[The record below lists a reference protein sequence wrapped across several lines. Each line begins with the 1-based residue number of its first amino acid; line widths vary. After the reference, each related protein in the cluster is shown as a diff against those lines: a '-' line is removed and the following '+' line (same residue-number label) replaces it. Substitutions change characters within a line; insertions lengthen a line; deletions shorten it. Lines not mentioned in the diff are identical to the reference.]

1 MNKEYLKNRAGV
13 SLIAVLMFMLVATI
27 AATATWKFITS
38 EGFSSASRMLKR
50 EAYQSAQAGI
60 ENARSWMTFH
70 ANDVGALIKQFQD
83 NNSQPIN
90 LDDQLRTLQ
99 RAGQNYHVWLTG
111 VNTDKSTYKLKILA
125 FGEARN
131 NTRHTEVAIFNV
143 DGLFQVRI
151 PANQTSSSFAEAFH
165 GDLKT
170 ASEINVDRAV
180 ITQTPDVK
188 NGGGQALN
196 KIIVTDYLIMDGSFY
211 ANNKNSIKDLYV
223 TGDVGTCSGIN
234 VTNNLYV
241 GGTFYPG
248 NDKSTIGGSLY
259 TEGGINLKNTYP
271 YTSITGGCGSSTIGS
286 AEIGGNI
293 TSNGPFIYYDA
304 NGSNSFVAQSSMVLN
319 SKIDFPTTWTNSEV
333 KDRIEIKHNVYVKE
347 GSSGYLGYVSC
358 NQSDEKK
365 GKNAIWRTKFGSN
378 SEDKIWMYGFV
389 HYQNGPT
396 ANNYLCAS
404 NTSTTNCEKDGY
416 ACARSGGYKK
426 WIGYKG
432 TFLDTEPSAD
442 EMASWNADRMTKYI
456 EKVEEKS
463 DCGTAK
469 TPIQINKKIFDL
481 GLTHSKNSPKGCSPS
496 IWKNWENKTSLMNE
510 CYSTAK
516 ANGNL
521 YNNDWL
527 IMEFD
532 DQTGWSRNDMKGE
545 LNGNFI
551 LKFTTHNA
559 SYQLLLPATS
569 GNSKVFLYLPNGWD
583 AAPNSN
589 IEFAETSGKQ
599 HRYFVFSEDDITRFD
614 MLGLDPPM
622 SGSVVMAKC
631 AQFNTQGNNVA
642 LNVYFDQQMTDDLTE
657 ASIICDNDGSDQ
669 CSTIATSS
677 SSGASS
683 ASSDDDTIDR
693 YYISMAPQLGVSLES
708 QNKSFENVEA
718 LQGSNGSTNLATSF
732 IILPRVISLPSDPY
746 GSLKDY
752 INVITLNKPQ
762 TTAALTKNDLSLSN
776 SCTKINGA
784 TVLNI
789 SSLSSKLYD
798 PDGSKLQKGTYKC
811 LIKANGYNNTVPVYV
826 VIDNQEMRKQHR
838 ISFAEASQNIGS
850 TGSKDIY
857 VRLQPQ
863 IPSVNLNVSCP
874 NPPSSWKYS
883 EVLDNV
889 STGETCTFTVSN
901 LGKTEKLIKL
911 FTIETTGATSG
922 SMNFQILEGE
932 NYISGELSTSSL
944 YISTTASLYRESATL
959 EQINTY
965 CSTHEDACPTENERY
980 NWQNCDE
987 ASSEKWV
994 EPDGVGFQT
1003 ATTNDSWLITTAGN
1017 TAVKLKDVSSGNCTI
1032 IIPEDETCTFTD
1044 SQNDCTLHAS
1054 AKAKVNKI
1062 KFKFKNVETGKVPSF
1077 TIAAGTQTTTC
1088 NYNDTEAHECLVS
1101 VYGGDLVSAYIETS
1115 NSDNEDFNYWQCEGA
1130 SCPPNLGKLSSNT
1143 FPSFNLSDNATV
1155 ITLSFNEID
1164 KHCFFDTF
1172 KNSAAACRD
1181 LRLDEKK
1188 EYCID
1193 YCYPAE
1199 RCESAITSTSY
1210 IDSKWHLVKGK
1221 MNMVDY
1227 SNGKISVVKNGD
1239 ITVMSTINAD
1249 AGTHGT
1255 LKALARLAKGNAQSG
1270 FLLGSNANASRYLI
1284 LSIFIDN
1291 TGFVNAKLC
1300 NESSLICDQKTFT
1313 TSATEDDMIMI
1324 EAGITAENIT
1334 VSVTK
1339 DSENT
1344 KASVSFDLGAWS
1356 ENYQGSYVGFRIA
1369 SPKFKLYG
1377 IGWKSTNYECFNT
1390 YPTIKCSF
1398 AAVAQNGVIPRE
1410 KYVKPWVGYS
1420 GWEGWNKNSCTEM
1433 YYYKGTDAC
1442 SGDNYGYTT
1451 CSSNGYYFSAT
1462 SNGKH
1467 GYTDENGI
1475 DIKTAKVGLDCQ
1487 SSYSSSTEESMWAND
1502 SAHCGVFWTGTQ
1514 NSCTTVE
1521 KINNEMTLYGASSH
1535 QSAVFNRTV
1544 NLRGA
1549 QIRIEAENPD
1559 GSEVQV
1565 RLNSEGQGDELYSSE
1580 FVTFTDNSKIF
1591 DINEFT
1597 TEASGFDPGKVKSI
1611 YFENKGNGTVTITN
1625 ISTICNTAV
1634 RVKSCKI
1641 EEKHKTPSLP
1651 SWWPWVN
1658 TQKYIEV
1665 TATVN
1670 NRSNVE
1676 QYRIIAQKKKET
1688 SKYYELDPNKVIK
1701 SGEENATIYL
1711 HKGVGDIEGILNDWS
1726 FYATVKTDGADYSDT
1741 VACNK
1746 AGDIKTPV
1754 CTIEQPGPD
1763 DNKEFALG
1771 IIEFHAKL
1779 EHCEGC
1785 SYAVTLNN
1793 IEQSS
1798 GNCEGVG
1805 KCDVRIDKNKF
1816 TSLTAGNTYT
1826 FKFYSPDNEFNACE
1840 RTFKVKEE
1848 EQGTVHLN
1856 QCTVQSVNGSSVTL
1870 TTQATGCPGENDCSY
1885 TITPS
1890 ANETGK
1896 YKDNK
1901 TIIFSYAGEGPVSH
1915 ILTVQK
1921 GNEQKTCSFTATY
1934 ETASSSSV
1942 ASSSSANTEITS
1954 ITCPDNKTNQD
1965 PAAAISLQNYSAS
1978 PCGTGCTYKVFDGS
1992 TEKNFSGGSF
2002 NDPNGTGTK
2011 TYTFEATNS
2020 YGKKDSCEFTVTF
2033 KTGSSSCG
2041 CTCHDC
2047 SNIITGTNVGVNRTS
2062 NNSTIC
2068 VFGSQITFF
2077 NPNNQSIIINGT
2089 TVSTYCD
2096 GWSGTQNPCQSIYG
2110 SIGKIDGGYYMEIPQ
2125 SSWIH
2130 ATVSGATSN
2139 PCNGSGGNGGNEE
2152 SSSSG
2157 GSTSTDDKIIG
2168 DYDLSSGNYPDKA
2181 WVPSGTCFTIRGTW
2195 TNQYYYASPKMQ
2207 CNGSEIKI
2215 TYKGSEIGSTVGTTN
2230 GTCTSNAL
2238 GKFTYQTSTTVFFEH
2253 ICVTS
2258 KSGNNIECG
2267 LTN

>member
-1 MNKEYLKNRAGV
+1 MNKDYLKNRAGV

-38 EGFSSASRMLKR
+38 EGFSSTSRMLKR

-83 NNSQPIN
+83 NGKAIN
-90 LDDQLRTLQ
+90 LDNQLRTLQ

-111 VNTDKSTYKLKILA
+111 VNTDKSTYKLKILSS
-125 FGEARN
+125 GEARN

-143 DGLFQVRI
+143 DGLYRVRI
-151 PANQTSSSFAEAFH
+151 PVTQASSNFAEAFH
-165 GDLKT
+165 GQMQSIDVLD
-170 ASEINVDRAV
+170 VDRAV
-180 ITQTPDVK
+180 ITQTMNVK
-188 NGGGQALN
+188 NAGGQAIN
-196 KIIVTDYLIMDGSFY
+196 SVNVTDYLIMDGSFY
-211 ANNKNSIKDLYV
+211 ANDYNKIKNLYV

-234 VTNNLYV
+234 IDSNIYM
-241 GGTFYPG
+241 GGVFYPG
-248 NDKSTIGGSLY
+248 NLKSTIGGSLY
-259 TEGGINLKNTYP
+259 TDGGINLRDAYP
-271 YTSITGGCGSSTIGS
+271 YTTLTGGCGSLTPGS
-286 AEIGGNI
+286 AEVKGNI
-293 TSNGPFIYYDA
+293 TSNGPFIYFD
-304 NGSNSFVAQSSMVLN
+304 NKGSSNFVGQKSMVLN
-319 SKIDFPTTWTNSEV
+319 SYMQFPTTHWQGVTWISGDKV
-333 KDRIEIKHNVYVKE
+333 QIKRNVYV
-347 GSSGYLGYVSC
+347 GDNSPGYMGCTTSPCDGRDAVP
-358 NQSDEKK
+358 
-365 GKNAIWRTKFGSN
+365 RTKFGSG
-378 SEDKIWMYGFV
+378 EDDKIWLKGFV
-389 HYQNGPT
+389 HYQNG
-396 ANNYLCAS
+396 
-404 NTSTTNCEKDGY
+404 STTSAANVAVNNTTNTQCQKDGY
-416 ACARSGGYKK
+416 TCARSGGYKK

-432 TFLDTEPSAD
+432 TFLDSEPSAQD
-442 EMASWNADRMTKYI
+442 MADWNADRMSKYQSKI
-456 EKVEEKS
+456 EEKEGT
-463 DCGTAK
+463 CNTAK

-481 GLTHSKNSPKGCSPS
+481 GLTHSKNTPKGCNTN
-496 IWKNWENKTSLMNE
+496 IWSEWSNTVGLMNE
-510 CYSTAK
+510 CYNYAK
-516 ANGNL
+516 ANGHL

-527 IMEFD
+527 IMEVNSNE
-532 DQTGWSRNDMKGE
+532 GWQANNMKGE
-545 LNGNFI
+545 LKGNFVI
-551 LKFTTHNA
+551 KINVEGA
-559 SYQLLLPATS
+559 VQQKYLPATE
-569 GNSKVFLYLPNGWD
+569 GNYKVMLYLPDGWPGD
-583 AAPNSN
+583 NQP
-589 IEFAETSGKQ
+589 IEFAEKENKK
-599 HRYFVFSEDDITRFD
+599 HRYFVYSEGDIKRFD
-614 MLGLDPPM
+614 MKDLTQPM
-622 SGSVVMAKC
+622 DGSVVMAKC
-631 AQFNTQGNNVA
+631 SKFNTGGNNTIK
-642 LNVYFDQQMTDDLTE
+642 VYFDQALTDDLTD

-683 ASSDDDTIDR
+683 SASSGDDGVDH
-693 YYISMAPQLGVSLES
+693 YYISMAPQLGISLES
-708 QNKSFENVEA
+708 QSKSFENVQN
-718 LQGSNGSTNLATSF
+718 LQSSTASSNLEPSF

-746 GSLKDY
+746 GSLVDY

-762 TTAALTKNDLSLSN
+762 NAAALTKADLSLSGN
-776 SCTKINGA
+776 CTKINGA
-784 TVLNI
+784 ATLDI
-789 SSLSSKLYD
+789 SSLNSKLYD
-798 PDGSKLQKGTYKC
+798 PDGNKLTKGTYKC
-811 LIKANGYNNTVPVYV
+811 NISATGYNNPVPVFV
-826 VIDNQEMRKQHR
+826 AIDNQQMRSLHR
-838 ISFAEASQNIGS
+838 ISFAEASQNIGP

-857 VRLQPQ
+857 VRLQPN
-863 IPSVNLNVSCP
+863 IPSIDLNVSCP
-874 NPPSSWKYS
+874 NPPSSWTYTYPTDIS
-883 EVLDNV
+883 V
-889 STGETCTFTVSN
+889 GETCTFTVSN
-901 LGKTEKLIKL
+901 PGKTEKLIKL
-911 FTIETTGATSG
+911 FTIGTTGATSG
-922 SMNFQILEGE
+922 TMNFQLLEGD
-932 NYISGELSTSSL
+932 NYILGEPSVSSL
-944 YISTTASLYRESATL
+944 YISSVASLYREDANT
-959 EQINTY
+959 EQINSY
-965 CSTHEDACPTENERY
+965 CTSHEDNCPTEGERY
-980 NWQNCDE
+980 NWPDCALDG
-987 ASSEKWV
+987 SDKWI
-994 EPDGVGFQT
+994 EPDGAGFQT
-1003 ATTNDSWLITTAGN
+1003 VTTNESWLITTNGN
-1017 TAVKLKDVSSGNCTI
+1017 TDVKLKDVSSNENCI
-1032 IIPEDETCTFTD
+1032 IVIPENETCTFTD

-1077 TIAAGTQTTTC
+1077 TIVSGSQTTIC
-1088 NYNDTEAHECLVS
+1088 DYNDTEAHECLVN
-1101 VYGGDLVSAYIETS
+1101 VYGGGPVSAYIEKS
-1115 NSDNEDFNYWQCEGA
+1115 NSENEDFSYWQCEGA
-1130 SCPPNLGKLSSNT
+1130 SCPPNIGKLSSET
-1143 FPSFNLSDNATV
+1143 YPSFNVSDNETV
-1155 ITLSFNEID
+1155 ITLTFNEID

-1193 YCYPAE
+1193 YCYPADY
-1199 RCESAITSTSY
+1199 CESAITSTSY
-1210 IDSKWHLVKGK
+1210 IDAKWHLIKGNI
-1221 MNMVDY
+1221 NMIDY

-1239 ITVMSTINAD
+1239 VTVMSTINAD

-1255 LKALARLAKGNAQSG
+1255 LKALARLPKGNAQSG

-1300 NESSLICDQKTFT
+1300 NESSLICDQQAFT

-1324 EAGITAENIT
+1324 EAEITAEKVT
-1334 VSVTK
+1334 VSITK
-1339 DSENT
+1339 DNEST
-1344 KASVSFDLGAWS
+1344 RSSVNFSLGSWS
-1356 ENYQGSYVGFRIA
+1356 ENYQGSYVGLRLA

-1398 AAVAQNGVIPRE
+1398 AAVAKNGVIPRE
-1410 KYVKPWVGYS
+1410 KFVKPWVGYS
-1420 GWEGWNKNSCTEM
+1420 GWEGWSKTSCTEM

-1502 SAHCGVFWTGTQ
+1502 SAHCGVFWTGVH

-1521 KINNEMTLYGASSH
+1521 KINGDITLYGASSQ
-1535 QSAVFNRTV
+1535 QSAAFSRTV

-1549 QIRIEAENPD
+1549 QIRIEAEND
-1559 GSEVQV
+1559 DDSEVQI
-1565 RLNSEGQGDELYSSE
+1565 RLYSEGLGDELYASE
-1580 FVTFTDNSKIF
+1580 YVTLTDTLKIF
-1591 DINEFT
+1591 NIDEFT

-1611 YFENKGNGTVTITN
+1611 YFENKGNGIVTIKN

-1641 EEKHKTPSLP
+1641 EEKHKTPSFP

-1688 SKYYELDPNKVIK
+1688 SKYYELDPDKVIK

-1741 VACNK
+1741 VACSK

-1754 CTIEQPGPD
+1754 CKIEQPGPD
-1763 DNKEFALG
+1763 DNKVFELG
-1771 IIEFHAKL
+1771 KIEFHAKL

-1785 SYAVTLNN
+1785 SYAVTLNDN
-1793 IEQSS
+1793 EETS
-1798 GNCEGVG
+1798 GDCEKVD
-1805 KCDVRIDKNKF
+1805 KCDVNIDKNKF
-1816 TSLTAGNTYT
+1816 TALTAGNTYT
-1826 FKFYSPDNEFNACE
+1826 FKFYSPDNEFTACE

-1848 EQGTVHLN
+1848 EQGTVHIN
-1856 QCTVQSVNGSSVTL
+1856 QCKAESVNGSSVTL

-1901 TIIFSYAGEGPVSH
+1901 TIIFSYAGEGEVYH
-1915 ILTVQK
+1915 TLTVKK
-1921 GNEQKTCSFTATY
+1921 GEEEKTCIFKATY
-1934 ETASSSSV
+1934 ETASSSSI
-1942 ASSSSANTEITS
+1942 ASSSSASTEITS

-1965 PAAAISLQNYSAS
+1965 PAASISLQNYSAS

-2033 KTGSSSCG
+2033 KTGSSSCR
-2041 CTCHDC
+2041 CTCSDC
-2047 SNIITGTNVGVNRTS
+2047 SNILTGSNVGVNQTS

-2068 VFGSQITFF
+2068 VFGTQITFF

-2089 TVSTYCD
+2089 RVSTYCD
-2096 GWSGTQNPCQSIYG
+2096 GWTGTQNPCQSIYG

-2139 PCNGSGGNGGNEE
+2139 PCDGSGGSGGSEE

-2157 GSTSTDDKIIG
+2157 GNTSSDETIIG
-2168 DYDLSSGNYPDKA
+2168 DKELSSGYPDKV
-2181 WVPSGTCFTIRGTW
+2181 WVPSGTCFAIRGTW

-2207 CNGSEIKI
+2207 CNGKKIRI
-2215 TYKGSEIGSTVGTTN
+2215 TYNGNEICSTVGSN
-2230 GTCTSNAL
+2230 DETCTSSIL
-2238 GKFTYQTSTTVFFEH
+2238 GTFTYQASTTVFFEH

-2258 KSGNNIECG
+2258 DSGNNIQCG

>member
-60 ENARSWMTFH
+60 ENTRSWMTFH

-125 FGEARN
+125 SGEARN

-143 DGLFQVRI
+143 DGLFRVRI

-165 GDLKT
+165 GQMQSIDVLD
-170 ASEINVDRAV
+170 VDRAV
-180 ITQTPDVK
+180 ITQTMDVK
-188 NGGGQALN
+188 NAGGQAIN
-196 KIIVTDYLIMDGSFY
+196 SVNVTDYLIMDGSFY
-211 ANNKNSIKDLYV
+211 ANDYNKINNLYV

-234 VTNNLYV
+234 IDNNVYM
-241 GGTFYPG
+241 GGVFYPG
-248 NDKSTIGGSLY
+248 NVKSTIGGSLY
-259 TEGGINLKNTYP
+259 TDGGINLRDAYP
-271 YTSITGGCGSSTIGS
+271 YTTLTGGCGSLTPGS
-286 AEIGGNI
+286 AEVKGNI
-293 TSNGPFIYYDA
+293 TSNGPFIYYDHK
-304 NGSNSFVAQSSMVLN
+304 GSNDFIGQKSMVLN
-319 SKIDFPTTWTNSEV
+319 SYMQFPTIFWQGITWITGDKV
-333 KDRIEIKHNVYVKE
+333 QIKHNVYV
-347 GSSGYLGYVSC
+347 GDDSPGYMGCQTSPCDGRDAVP
-358 NQSDEKK
+358 
-365 GKNAIWRTKFGSN
+365 RTKFGSG
-378 SEDKIWMYGFV
+378 EGDKIWLKGFV
-389 HYQNGPT
+389 HYQNGST
-396 ANNYLCAS
+396 TSANNVAV
-404 NTSTTNCEKDGY
+404 NNTTNTQCQKDGY
-416 ACARSGGYKK
+416 TCARSGGYKK

-432 TFLDTEPSAD
+432 TFLDTEPSTTDMAD
-442 EMASWNADRMTKYI
+442 WNADRLSKYQS
-456 EKVEEKS
+456 KLEEKEGT
-463 DCGTAK
+463 CNTAK
-469 TPIQINKKIFDL
+469 TPIQFNKKIFDL
-481 GLTHSKNSPKGCSPS
+481 GLTHSKNTPRGCNTN
-496 IWKNWENKTSLMNE
+496 IWSEWSNTVGLMNE
-510 CYSTAK
+510 CYNYAK
-516 ANGNL
+516 ANGHL

-527 IMEFD
+527 IMEVNSNE
-532 DQTGWSRNDMKGE
+532 GWQANNMKGE
-545 LNGNFI
+545 LKGNFI
-551 LKFTTHNA
+551 IKINVEGA
-559 SYQLLLPATS
+559 VQQKYLPATE
-569 GNSKVFLYLPNGWD
+569 GNYKVMLYLPNGWPGD
-583 AAPNSN
+583 NQP
-589 IEFAETSGKQ
+589 IEFAEKENKK
-599 HRYFVFSEDDITRFD
+599 HRYFVYSEGDIKRFD
-614 MLGLDPPM
+614 MKDLTQPM
-622 SGSVVMAKC
+622 DGSVVMAKC
-631 AQFNTQGNNVA
+631 SKFNTGGNNTIK
-642 LNVYFDQQMTDDLTE
+642 VYFDQALTDDLTD

-683 ASSDDDTIDR
+683 SASSDDDTIDQ

-762 TTAALTKNDLSLSN
+762 TTAALTKNDLSLSS

-784 TVLNI
+784 SVLNI

-811 LIKANGYNNTVPVYV
+811 LIKANGYNNAVPVYV
-826 VIDNQEMRKQHR
+826 VIDNQEMRKQHK

-863 IPSVNLNVSCP
+863 IPSVKLNVSCP

-932 NYISGELSTSSL
+932 NYISGEPSTSSL

-965 CSTHEDACPTENERY
+965 CSTHEDACPTENDRY
-980 NWQNCDE
+980 NWLNCDE
-987 ASSEKWV
+987 TSGEKWV
-994 EPDGVGFQT
+994 EPDGAGFQT
-1003 ATTNDSWLITTAGN
+1003 ETTNDSWLITTAGN

-1032 IIPEDETCTFTD
+1032 IIPEDESCTFTG
-1044 SQNDCTLHAS
+1044 SQSSCTLHAS

-1062 KFKFKNVETGKVPSF
+1062 KFKFKNVETGKAPSF
-1077 TIAAGTQTTTC
+1077 TIVTGTQTTTC
-1088 NYNDTEAHECLVS
+1088 NYNDTEAHECLVN
-1101 VYGGDLVSAYIETS
+1101 VYGGGPVSAYIETS

-1221 MNMVDY
+1221 MSMVDY
-1227 SNGKISVVKNGD
+1227 SNGKISVIKNGD

-1255 LKALARLAKGNAQSG
+1255 LKALARLPKGNSQSG

-1291 TGFVNAKLC
+1291 TGIVNAKLC

-1339 DSENT
+1339 DNENT
-1344 KASVSFDLGAWS
+1344 KASISFDLGTWS

-1369 SPKFKLYG
+1369 SQKFMLYG
-1377 IGWKSTNYECFNT
+1377 IGWKSTNYECFST

-1420 GWEGWNKNSCTEM
+1420 GWEGWNKTNCTEM

-1451 CSSNGYYFSAT
+1451 CGSSGYYFSAT

-1467 GYTDENGI
+1467 GYTDENGN
-1475 DIKTAKVGLDCQ
+1475 DIKTAKVGLECQ
-1487 SSYSSSTEESMWAND
+1487 SSYSTNNEETMWAND

-1521 KINNEMTLYGASSH
+1521 KINGELTLYGASSN

-1580 FVTFTDNSKIF
+1580 FATFTEKSKIF

-1634 RVKSCKI
+1634 RVKTCKI
-1641 EEKHKTPSLP
+1641 EEKHQTPTFWG
-1651 SWWPWVN
+1651 WWTWG
-1658 TQKYIEV
+1658 TSKKYIEV
-1665 TATVN
+1665 STTIN
-1670 NRSNVE
+1670 NRSYVE
-1676 QYRIIAQKKKET
+1676 KYKIIAQKKKET
-1688 SKYYELDPNKVIK
+1688 SKYYELDPDKVTI
-1701 SGEENATIYL
+1701 SGEESAIISL
-1711 HKGVGDIEGILNDWS
+1711 PKGADDIDGILNDWS
-1726 FYATVKTDGADYSDT
+1726 FFATVKTDGADYSDT

-1771 IIEFHAKL
+1771 TIEFHAKL

-1870 TTQATGCPGENDCSY
+1870 TTQATGCPNENECSY

-1896 YKDNK
+1896 YKDSK

-1921 GNEQKTCSFTATY
+1921 GNEIKTCSFTATY
-1934 ETASSSSV
+1934 EAESSSSE

-2033 KTGSSSCG
+2033 KTGSSSCTDKPDQIVSQYSNNINLDVDGLTNG
-2041 CTCHDC
+2041 CYRIRTEKGCKKAQVQTSNCTGSGSFKINGASFSCQTYTETQITPSEVIEIEVPSTCTLKGNIYLDNCGKIIDPNNFQLSSETLAPDPGDYTISSVSADC
-2047 SNIITGTNVGVNRTS
+2047 NNVKFNCPSNEGCSVGVNSSTPVEGAAYGSNITVTPKPKAKDILHITGTT
-2062 NNSTIC
+2062 
-2068 VFGSQITFF
+2068 QIF
-2077 NPNNQSIIINGT
+2077 
-2089 TVSTYCD
+2089 
-2096 GWSGTQNPCQSIYG
+2096 
-2110 SIGKIDGGYYMEIPQ
+2110 
-2125 SSWIH
+2125 
-2130 ATVSGATSN
+2130 
-2139 PCNGSGGNGGNEE
+2139 
-2152 SSSSG
+2152 
-2157 GSTSTDDKIIG
+2157 
-2168 DYDLSSGNYPDKA
+2168 
-2181 WVPSGTCFTIRGTW
+2181 
-2195 TNQYYYASPKMQ
+2195 
-2207 CNGSEIKI
+2207 
-2215 TYKGSEIGSTVGTTN
+2215 
-2230 GTCTSNAL
+2230 CTSW
-2238 GKFTYQTSTTVFFEH
+2238 
-2253 ICVTS
+2253 
-2258 KSGNNIECG
+2258 
-2267 LTN
+2267 

>member
-1 MNKEYLKNRAGV
+1 MNKEYLKNKAGV

-125 FGEARN
+125 SGEARN

-143 DGLFQVRI
+143 DGLFRVRI

-165 GDLKT
+165 GQMQSIDVLD
-170 ASEINVDRAV
+170 VDRAV
-180 ITQTPDVK
+180 ITQTMDVK
-188 NGGGQALN
+188 NAGGQAIN
-196 KIIVTDYLIMDGSFY
+196 SVNVTDYLIMDGSFY
-211 ANNKNSIKDLYV
+211 ANDYNKINNLYV

-234 VTNNLYV
+234 IDNNVYM
-241 GGTFYPG
+241 GGVFYPG
-248 NDKSTIGGSLY
+248 NVKSTIGGSLY
-259 TEGGINLKNTYP
+259 TDGGINLRDAYP
-271 YTSITGGCGSSTIGS
+271 YTTLTGGCGSLTPGS
-286 AEIGGNI
+286 AEVKGNI
-293 TSNGPFIYYDA
+293 TSNGPFIYYDHK
-304 NGSNSFVAQSSMVLN
+304 GSNDFIGQKSMVLN
-319 SKIDFPTTWTNSEV
+319 SYMQFPTIFWQGITWITGDKV
-333 KDRIEIKHNVYVKE
+333 QIKHNVYV
-347 GSSGYLGYVSC
+347 GDDSPGYMGCQTSPCDGRDAVP
-358 NQSDEKK
+358 
-365 GKNAIWRTKFGSN
+365 RTKFGSG
-378 SEDKIWMYGFV
+378 EGDKIWLKGFV
-389 HYQNGPT
+389 HYQNGST
-396 ANNYLCAS
+396 TSANNVAV
-404 NTSTTNCEKDGY
+404 NNTTNTQCQKDGY
-416 ACARSGGYKK
+416 TCARSGGYKK

-432 TFLDTEPSAD
+432 TFLDTEPSTTDMAD
-442 EMASWNADRMTKYI
+442 WNADRLSKYQS
-456 EKVEEKS
+456 KLEEKEET
-463 DCGTAK
+463 CNTAK
-469 TPIQINKKIFDL
+469 TPIQFNKKIFDL
-481 GLTHSKNSPKGCSPS
+481 GLTHSKNTPRGCNTN
-496 IWKNWENKTSLMNE
+496 IWSEWSNTVGLMNE
-510 CYSTAK
+510 CYNYAK
-516 ANGNL
+516 ANGHL

-527 IMEFD
+527 IMEVNSNE
-532 DQTGWSRNDMKGE
+532 GWQANNMKGE
-545 LNGNFI
+545 LKGNFI
-551 LKFTTHNA
+551 IKINVEGA
-559 SYQLLLPATS
+559 VQQKYLPATE
-569 GNSKVFLYLPNGWD
+569 GNYKVMLYLPNGWPGD
-583 AAPNSN
+583 NQP
-589 IEFAETSGKQ
+589 IEFAEKENKK
-599 HRYFVFSEDDITRFD
+599 HRYFVYSEGDIKRFD
-614 MLGLDPPM
+614 MKDLTQPM
-622 SGSVVMAKC
+622 DGSVVMAKC
-631 AQFNTQGNNVA
+631 SKFNTGGNNTIK
-642 LNVYFDQQMTDDLTE
+642 VYFDQALTDDLTD

-683 ASSDDDTIDR
+683 SASSDDDTIDQ

-708 QNKSFENVEA
+708 QNKSFENVEV

-762 TTAALTKNDLSLSN
+762 TTAALTKNDLSLSS

-784 TVLNI
+784 SVLNI

-811 LIKANGYNNTVPVYV
+811 LIKANGYNNAVPVYV
-826 VIDNQEMRKQHR
+826 VIDNQEMRKQHK

-883 EVLDNV
+883 EDLDNV

-932 NYISGELSTSSL
+932 NYISGEPSTSSL

-1032 IIPEDETCTFTD
+1032 IIPEDESCTFTD
-1044 SQNDCTLHAS
+1044 SQSSCTLHAS

-1062 KFKFKNVETGKVPSF
+1062 KFKFKNVETGKAPSF

-1088 NYNDTEAHECLVS
+1088 NYNDTEAHECLVN
-1101 VYGGDLVSAYIETS
+1101 VYGGGPVSAYIETS

-1221 MNMVDY
+1221 MSMVDY
-1227 SNGKISVVKNGD
+1227 SNGKISVIKNGD

-1255 LKALARLAKGNAQSG
+1255 LKALARLPKGNSQSG

-1291 TGFVNAKLC
+1291 TGIVNAKLC

-1339 DSENT
+1339 DNENT
-1344 KASVSFDLGAWS
+1344 KASVSFDLGTWS

-1369 SPKFKLYG
+1369 SQKFMLYG
-1377 IGWKSTNYECFNT
+1377 IGWKSTNYECFST

-1420 GWEGWNKNSCTEM
+1420 GWEGWNKTNCTEM

-1451 CSSNGYYFSAT
+1451 CGSSGYYFSAT

-1467 GYTDENGI
+1467 GYTDENGN
-1475 DIKTAKVGLDCQ
+1475 DIKTAKVGLECQ
-1487 SSYSSSTEESMWAND
+1487 SSYSTNNEETMWAND

-1521 KINNEMTLYGASSH
+1521 KINGELTLYGASSN

-1634 RVKSCKI
+1634 RVKTCKI
-1641 EEKHKTPSLP
+1641 EEKHQTPTFWG
-1651 SWWPWVN
+1651 WWTWG
-1658 TQKYIEV
+1658 TSKKYIEV
-1665 TATVN
+1665 SSTIN
-1670 NRSNVE
+1670 NRSYVE
-1676 QYRIIAQKKKET
+1676 KYKIIAQKKKET
-1688 SKYYELDPNKVIK
+1688 SKYYELDPDKVTI
-1701 SGEENATIYL
+1701 SGEESAIISL
-1711 HKGVGDIEGILNDWS
+1711 PKGADNIDGILNDWS

-1771 IIEFHAKL
+1771 TIEFHAKL

-1870 TTQATGCPGENDCSY
+1870 TTQATGCPNENECSY

-1896 YKDNK
+1896 YKDSK

-1921 GNEQKTCSFTATY
+1921 GNEIKTCSFTATY
-1934 ETASSSSV
+1934 EAESSSSE

-2020 YGKKDSCEFTVTF
+2020 YRKKDSCEFTVTF

-2041 CTCHDC
+2041 CAAYCGDGCESRVGTGNIGDVAFRGCHF
-2047 SNIITGTNVGVNRTS
+2047 ITDATRLS
-2062 NNSTIC
+2062 
-2068 VFGSQITFF
+2068 F
-2077 NPNNQSIIINGT
+2077 NTDNPTGGYWQINGT
-2089 TVSTYCD
+2089 TINTK
-2096 GWSGTQNPCQSIYG
+2096 QPCWDNANDCSNFLNNYA
-2110 SIGKIDGGYYMEIPQ
+2110 KVDGGWYITGNVGWA
-2125 SSWIH
+2125 SVRTS
-2130 ATVSGATSN
+2130 AASN
-2139 PCNGSGGNGGNEE
+2139 PCGNYGSDETNPIDVRNTPNRQTYEANKWYVITMLKDYEGNGKFVVQNHTGNEA
-2152 SSSSG
+2152 
-2157 GSTSTDDKIIG
+2157 TMTYND
-2168 DYDLSSGNYPDKA
+2168 
-2181 WVPSGTCFTIRGTW
+2181 
-2195 TNQYYYASPKMQ
+2195 
-2207 CNGSEIKI
+2207 CNG
-2215 TYKGSEIGSTVGTTN
+2215 
-2230 GTCTSNAL
+2230 
-2238 GKFTYQTSTTVFFEH
+2238 
-2253 ICVTS
+2253 TS
-2258 KSGNNIECG
+2258 KTKAIRPNNLGDEGGGWWNTIENSIPQQCKIQFKLSITG
-2267 LTN
+2267 DFDMQFW

>member
-165 GDLKT
+165 GQMQSIDVLD
-170 ASEINVDRAV
+170 VDRAV
-180 ITQTPDVK
+180 ITQTMDVK
-188 NGGGQALN
+188 NAGGQAIN
-196 KIIVTDYLIMDGSFY
+196 SVNVTDYLIMDGSFY
-211 ANNKNSIKDLYV
+211 ANDYNKIKNLYV

-234 VTNNLYV
+234 IDSNVYM
-241 GGTFYPG
+241 GGVFYPG
-248 NDKSTIGGSLY
+248 NVKSTIGGSLY
-259 TEGGINLKNTYP
+259 TDGGINLRDAYP
-271 YTSITGGCGSSTIGS
+271 YTTLTGGCGSLTPGS
-286 AEIGGNI
+286 AEVKGNI
-293 TSNGPFIYYDA
+293 TSNGPFIYYDHK
-304 NGSNSFVAQSSMVLN
+304 GSKDFVGQKSMVLN
-319 SKIDFPTTWTNSEV
+319 SYMQFPTTYWQGITWISGDKV
-333 KDRIEIKHNVYVKE
+333 QIKHNVYV
-347 GSSGYLGYVSC
+347 GDDSPGYMGCTTSPC
-358 NQSDEKK
+358 NGRD
-365 GKNAIWRTKFGSN
+365 AVPRTKFGSGDG
-378 SEDKIWMYGFV
+378 DKIWLKGFV
-389 HYQNGPT
+389 HYQNG
-396 ANNYLCAS
+396 
-404 NTSTTNCEKDGY
+404 STTTAGNVAVNNTTNTQCQNEGY
-416 ACARSGGYKK
+416 TCARSGGYKK

-432 TFLDTEPSAD
+432 TFLDTEPSATD
-442 EMASWNADRMTKYI
+442 MADWNADRLSKYQS
-456 EKVEEKS
+456 KLEEKEGT
-463 DCGTAK
+463 CNTAK

-481 GLTHSKNSPKGCSPS
+481 GLTHSKNTPKGCNTN
-496 IWKNWENKTSLMNE
+496 IWSEWSNTVGLMNE
-510 CYSTAK
+510 CYNYAK
-516 ANGNL
+516 ANGHL

-527 IMEFD
+527 IMEVNSNE
-532 DQTGWSRNDMKGE
+532 GWQANNMKGE
-545 LNGNFI
+545 LKGNFI
-551 LKFTTHNA
+551 IKINVEGA
-559 SYQLLLPATS
+559 VQQKYLPATE
-569 GNSKVFLYLPNGWD
+569 GNYKVMLYLPDGWPGD
-583 AAPNSN
+583 NQP
-589 IEFAETSGKQ
+589 IEFAEKENKK
-599 HRYFVFSEDDITRFD
+599 HRYFVYSEGDIKRFD
-614 MLGLDPPM
+614 MSGLTQPM
-622 SGSVVMAKC
+622 DGSVVMGKC
-631 AQFNTQGNNVA
+631 SKFNTGGNNTFK
-642 LNVYFDQQMTDDLTE
+642 VYFDQALTDDLTE

-683 ASSDDDTIDR
+683 ASSDDDSIDR

-789 SSLSSKLYD
+789 SSLNSKLYD

-811 LIKANGYNNTVPVYV
+811 LIKANGYNNAVPVYV
-826 VIDNQEMRKQHR
+826 VIDNQEMRKQHK

-901 LGKTEKLIKL
+901 LGKTEKQIKL

-932 NYISGELSTSSL
+932 NYISGEPSTSSL

-987 ASSEKWV
+987 ASNEKWV

-1032 IIPEDETCTFTD
+1032 IIPEDESCTFTG
-1044 SQNDCTLHAS
+1044 SQSYCTLHAS

-1062 KFKFKNVETGKVPSF
+1062 KFKFKNVETGKAPSF

-1101 VYGGDLVSAYIETS
+1101 VYGGDQVSAYIETS

-1291 TGFVNAKLC
+1291 TGFINAKLC

-1377 IGWKSTNYECFNT
+1377 IGWKSTNYECFST

-1433 YYYKGTDAC
+1433 YYYIGTDAC
-1442 SGDNYGYTT
+1442 SGDNYGYTA
-1451 CSSNGYYFSAT
+1451 CGSNGYYFSAA

-1467 GYTDENGI
+1467 GYTDENGN
-1475 DIKTAKVGLDCQ
+1475 DIKTAKVGLECQ
-1487 SSYSSSTEESMWAND
+1487 SSYSSNNEETMWAND

-1565 RLNSEGQGDELYSSE
+1565 HLNSEGQGDELYSSE

-1634 RVKSCKI
+1634 RVKTCKI
-1641 EEKHKTPSLP
+1641 EEKHKTPTFWG
-1651 SWWPWVN
+1651 WWTWG
-1658 TQKYIEV
+1658 TSKKYIEV
-1665 TATVN
+1665 SSTIN
-1670 NRSNVE
+1670 NRSYVE
-1676 QYRIIAQKKKET
+1676 KYKIIAQKKKET
-1688 SKYYELDPNKVIK
+1688 SKYYELDPDKVTIR
-1701 SGEENATIYL
+1701 GEESAIISL
-1711 HKGVGDIEGILNDWS
+1711 PKGADNIDGILNDWS

-1771 IIEFHAKL
+1771 TIEFHAKL

-1870 TTQATGCPGENDCSY
+1870 TTQATGCPNENECSY

-1896 YKDNK
+1896 YNDNK
-1901 TIIFSYAGEGPVSH
+1901 TIIFSYAGEGTVSH

-1921 GNEQKTCSFTATY
+1921 DNEQKTCSFTATY
-1934 ETASSSSV
+1934 ETASSSSE

-2041 CTCHDC
+2041 CADYCGAGCESNITTGNVSSNNFYGCVFFTSATRINVNANDAWKINGWHEDIKPSDNGCYTSASTC
-2047 SNIITGTNVGVNRTS
+2047 SNFLAS
-2062 NNSTIC
+2062 K
-2068 VFGSQITFF
+2068 
-2077 NPNNQSIIINGT
+2077 
-2089 TVSTYCD
+2089 VS
-2096 GWSGTQNPCQSIYG
+2096 
-2110 SIGKIDGGYYMEIPQ
+2110 KVDGGYYFYGNGIWVELQ
-2125 SSWIH
+2125 
-2130 ATVSGATSN
+2130 TSGFN
-2139 PCNGSGGNGGNEE
+2139 PCDGSGGNGGNEE

-2238 GKFTYQTSTTVFFEH
+2238 GPFTYQTSTTVFFEH

-2258 KSGNNIECG
+2258 NSGNNIECG

>member
-38 EGFSSASRMLKR
+38 EGFSSTSRMLKR

-125 FGEARN
+125 SGEARN

-143 DGLFQVRI
+143 DGLFRVRI
-151 PANQTSSSFAEAFH
+151 PVTQASSNFAEAFH
-165 GDLKT
+165 GQMQSIDVLD
-170 ASEINVDRAV
+170 VDRAV
-180 ITQTPDVK
+180 ITQTMDVK
-188 NGGGQALN
+188 NAGGQAIN
-196 KIIVTDYLIMDGSFY
+196 SVNVTDYLIMDGSFY
-211 ANNKNSIKDLYV
+211 ANDYNKIKNLYV

-234 VTNNLYV
+234 IDSNVYM
-241 GGTFYPG
+241 GGVFYPG
-248 NDKSTIGGSLY
+248 NVKSTIGGSLY
-259 TEGGINLKNTYP
+259 TDGGINLKDFYP
-271 YTSITGGCGSSTIGS
+271 YTALTGGCGSLTPGS
-286 AEIGGNI
+286 AEVKGNI
-293 TSNGPFIYYDA
+293 TSNGPFIYYDHK
-304 NGSNSFVAQSSMVLN
+304 GSNDFVGQKSMVLN
-319 SKIDFPTTWTNSEV
+319 SYMQFPTTYWLGITWITGDKV
-333 KDRIEIKHNVYVKE
+333 QIKHNVYVKDD
-347 GSSGYLGYVSC
+347 SPGYMGCQTSPCDGRDAVP
-358 NQSDEKK
+358 
-365 GKNAIWRTKFGSN
+365 RTKFGSG
-378 SEDKIWMYGFV
+378 EGDKIWLKGFV
-389 HYQNGPT
+389 HYQNGST
-396 ANNYLCAS
+396 TSANNVAV
-404 NTSTTNCEKDGY
+404 NNTTNTQCQKDGY
-416 ACARSGGYKK
+416 TCARSGGYKK

-432 TFLDTEPSAD
+432 TFLDTEPSTTDMAD
-442 EMASWNADRMTKYI
+442 WNADRLSKYQS
-456 EKVEEKS
+456 KLEEKEGT
-463 DCGTAK
+463 CNTAK
-469 TPIQINKKIFDL
+469 TPIQFNKKIFDL
-481 GLTHSKNSPKGCSPS
+481 GLTHSKNTPRGCNTN
-496 IWKNWENKTSLMNE
+496 IWSEWSNTVGLMNE
-510 CYSTAK
+510 CYNYAK
-516 ANGNL
+516 ANGHL

-527 IMEFD
+527 IMEVNSNE
-532 DQTGWSRNDMKGE
+532 GWQANNMKGE
-545 LNGNFI
+545 LKGNFI
-551 LKFTTHNA
+551 IKINVEGA
-559 SYQLLLPATS
+559 VQQKYLPATE
-569 GNSKVFLYLPNGWD
+569 GNYKVMLYLPNGWPGD
-583 AAPNSN
+583 NQP
-589 IEFAETSGKQ
+589 IEFAEKENKK
-599 HRYFVFSEDDITRFD
+599 HRYFVYSEGDIKRFD
-614 MLGLDPPM
+614 MKDLTQPM
-622 SGSVVMAKC
+622 DGSVVMAKC
-631 AQFNTQGNNVA
+631 SKFNTGGNNTIK
-642 LNVYFDQQMTDDLTE
+642 VYFDQALTDDLTD

-683 ASSDDDTIDR
+683 SASSDDDTIDQ

-762 TTAALTKNDLSLSN
+762 TTAALTKNNLSLSS

-784 TVLNI
+784 SVLNI

-811 LIKANGYNNTVPVYV
+811 LIKANGYNNAVPVYV
-826 VIDNQEMRKQHR
+826 VIDNQEMRKQHK

-863 IPSVNLNVSCP
+863 IPSVKLNVSCP

-932 NYISGELSTSSL
+932 NYISGEPSTSSL

-965 CSTHEDACPTENERY
+965 CSTHEDACPTENDRY
-980 NWQNCDE
+980 NWLNCDE
-987 ASSEKWV
+987 TSGEKWV
-994 EPDGVGFQT
+994 EPDGAGFQT
-1003 ATTNDSWLITTAGN
+1003 ETTNDSWLITTAGN

-1032 IIPEDETCTFTD
+1032 IIPEDESCTFTG
-1044 SQNDCTLHAS
+1044 SQSSCTLHAS

-1062 KFKFKNVETGKVPSF
+1062 KFKFKNVETGKAPSF
-1077 TIAAGTQTTTC
+1077 TIATGTQTTTC
-1088 NYNDTEAHECLVS
+1088 NYNDTEAHECLVN
-1101 VYGGDLVSAYIETS
+1101 VYGGGPVSAYIETS

-1221 MNMVDY
+1221 MSMVDY
-1227 SNGKISVVKNGD
+1227 SNGKISVIKNGD

-1255 LKALARLAKGNAQSG
+1255 LKALARLPKGNAQSG

-1291 TGFVNAKLC
+1291 TGIVNAKLC

-1339 DSENT
+1339 DNENT
-1344 KASVSFDLGAWS
+1344 KASVSFDLGTWS
-1356 ENYQGSYVGFRIA
+1356 ENYQGSYVGFSIA
-1369 SPKFKLYG
+1369 SQKFMLYG
-1377 IGWKSTNYECFNT
+1377 IGWKSTNYECFST

-1420 GWEGWNKNSCTEM
+1420 GWEGWNKTNCTEM

-1451 CSSNGYYFSAT
+1451 CGSSGYYFSAT

-1467 GYTDENGI
+1467 GYTDENGN
-1475 DIKTAKVGLDCQ
+1475 DIKTAKVGLECQ
-1487 SSYSSSTEESMWAND
+1487 SSYSTNNEETMWAND

-1521 KINNEMTLYGASSH
+1521 KINGELTLYGASSN

-1580 FVTFTDNSKIF
+1580 FATFTEKSKIF

-1634 RVKSCKI
+1634 RVKTCKI
-1641 EEKHKTPSLP
+1641 EEKHKTPSFWG
-1651 SWWPWVN
+1651 WWTWG
-1658 TQKYIEV
+1658 TSKKYIEV
-1665 TATVN
+1665 STTIN
-1670 NRSNVE
+1670 NRSYVE
-1676 QYRIIAQKKKET
+1676 KYKIIAQKKKET
-1688 SKYYELDPNKVIK
+1688 SKYYELDPDKVTIR
-1701 SGEENATIYL
+1701 GEESAIISL
-1711 HKGVGDIEGILNDWS
+1711 PKGADDIDGILNDWS

-1771 IIEFHAKL
+1771 TIEFHAKL

-1826 FKFYSPDNEFNACE
+1826 FTFYSPDNEFNACE

-1870 TTQATGCPGENDCSY
+1870 TTQATGCPNENECSY

-1896 YKDNK
+1896 YKDSK
-1901 TIIFSYAGEGPVSH
+1901 TIIFSYAGEGLVSH

-1921 GNEQKTCSFTATY
+1921 GDEIKTCSFTATY
-1934 ETASSSSV
+1934 EAESSSSE

-2033 KTGSSSCG
+2033 KTGSSSCTDKPDQIVSQYSNNINLDVDGLTNG
-2041 CTCHDC
+2041 CYRIRTEKGCKKAQVQTSNCTGSGSFKINGTSFSCQTYTETQITPSEVIEIEVPSTCTLKGNIYLDNCGKIIDPNNFQLSSETLAPDPGDYTISSVSADC
-2047 SNIITGTNVGVNRTS
+2047 NNVRFNCPSNEGCSVGVNSSTPVEGAAYGSNITVTPKPKAKDILHITGTT
-2062 NNSTIC
+2062 
-2068 VFGSQITFF
+2068 QIF
-2077 NPNNQSIIINGT
+2077 
-2089 TVSTYCD
+2089 
-2096 GWSGTQNPCQSIYG
+2096 
-2110 SIGKIDGGYYMEIPQ
+2110 
-2125 SSWIH
+2125 
-2130 ATVSGATSN
+2130 
-2139 PCNGSGGNGGNEE
+2139 
-2152 SSSSG
+2152 
-2157 GSTSTDDKIIG
+2157 
-2168 DYDLSSGNYPDKA
+2168 
-2181 WVPSGTCFTIRGTW
+2181 
-2195 TNQYYYASPKMQ
+2195 
-2207 CNGSEIKI
+2207 
-2215 TYKGSEIGSTVGTTN
+2215 
-2230 GTCTSNAL
+2230 CTSW
-2238 GKFTYQTSTTVFFEH
+2238 
-2253 ICVTS
+2253 
-2258 KSGNNIECG
+2258 
-2267 LTN
+2267 